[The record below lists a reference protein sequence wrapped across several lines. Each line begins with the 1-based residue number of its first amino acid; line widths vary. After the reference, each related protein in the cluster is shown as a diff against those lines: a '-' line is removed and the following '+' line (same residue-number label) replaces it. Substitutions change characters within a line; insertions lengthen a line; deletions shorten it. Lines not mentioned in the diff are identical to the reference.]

1 MFLGR
6 KRKIRA
12 ILRKGNLLV
21 WDKFGWKR
29 QMLVYL
35 DDSVMGWVRVIE
47 SSPLVAGKERRHRY
61 GINVLNLQDLSTG

>member
-35 DDSVMGWVRVIE
+35 DDSVMGWVRGIE